1 MKISKSE
8 LKYVRSLSQ
17 KKVRNAE
24 KKFLLEGWRA
34 LKDVLNSSFQVEMVC
49 IAHRYLDDPD
59 YAKIVKDIRER
70 HIPLKELT
78 ELELRQA
85 SETVQAQGVIAV
97 VRQQTLELSDRL
109 LRSASLIVAAD
120 AVADPGNVGS
130 ILRTADWFS
139 ADLVM
144 LGKGCVELY
153 NEKVVR
159 STVGSL
165 FHVPVVEGVDL
176 MAELEQLKKQA
187 FSIVGLSADGNVPF
201 TDHAWG
207 TKNVLVV
214 GNEAH
219 GVGKETR
226 AVSDVVV
233 KIPRFGNAESLN
245 VGVAC
250 GIVLA
255 HLRTRNQTPRS

>member
-8 LKYVRSLSQ
+8 LKYIRSLSQ
-17 KKVRNAE
+17 KKVRIAE
-24 KKFLLEGWRA
+24 GKFLLEGWRA
-34 LKDVLNSSFQVEMVC
+34 VKDVLNSSFQVEMVC
-49 IAHRYLDDPD
+49 IVHRYIDDPD
-59 YAKIVKDIRER
+59 YAKIVNEIRER

-109 LRSASLIVAAD
+109 LKPATLIVAAD
-120 AVADPGNVGS
+120 AVSDPGNVGS

-139 ADLVM
+139 ADLVL

-165 FHVPVVEGVDL
+165 FHVPVVEGV
-176 MAELEQLKKQA
+176 ELPSELQQLKKQG
-187 FSIVGLSADGNVPF
+187 FSIVGLSADGKVPV
-201 TDHAWG
+201 TDHVWQP
-207 TKNVLVV
+207 KNVLVV

-219 GVGKETR
+219 GVGKEVR

-233 KIPRFGNAESLN
+233 RIPRFGNAESLN

-250 GIVLA
+250 GIVLS
-255 HLRTRNQTPRS
+255 HIKTKR